1 MLIEV
6 ILPIEFYLFSLNEKI
21 NEFDEKSVTWLSW
34 FPSLSRTPFSE
45 VAKVCRTITKFT
57 TYLQKI
63 FNTFMFVL
71 FRESD
76 GQCMDNKGQGIPEGL
91 LFTPGTLKT

>member
-1 MLIEV
+1 MRSQKFAEQ
-6 ILPIEFYLFSLNEKI
+6 LPG
-21 NEFDEKSVTWLSW
+21 
-34 FPSLSRTPFSE
+34 
-45 VAKVCRTITKFT
+45 TKFT

-76 GQCMDNKGQGIPEGL
+76 GQCIDNKGQGIPEGL
-91 LFTPGTLKT
+91 LFTPGTLKTWSKLMQPE